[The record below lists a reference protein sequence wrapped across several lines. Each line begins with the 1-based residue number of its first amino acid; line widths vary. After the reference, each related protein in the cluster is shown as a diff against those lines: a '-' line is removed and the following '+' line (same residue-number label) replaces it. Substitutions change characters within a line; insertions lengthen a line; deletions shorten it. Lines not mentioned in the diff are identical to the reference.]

1 MALKRT
7 KLVVGNQY
15 RTKIGKEWQQVTL
28 ASMRDDVP
36 NSSMTDVERKE
47 VLVRTGAGNLIYRS
61 PGQLRLP

>member
-1 MALKRT
+1 MAIKRA

-15 RTKIGKEWQQVTL
+15 KTKISQEWQQVTL

-36 NSSMTDVERKE
+36 NSSGTDVDRKE